1 MSVKTTSVIRGKLH
15 SLRLM
20 LTLGIVV
27 MLIKLYAFIVT
38 GSNAILSDALESFVN
53 IAASGFALYSV
64 MYSSKLKDSDHPYGH
79 GKMEFV
85 AVGFEGA
92 LIFCTGIFIVIK
104 SVMNL
109 FTAHEIVEVDLGIII
124 TAASGVIL
132 FLMGK
137 YLNAKAK
144 KLNADVLKAEGKHFI
159 IDSLTTAAIIT
170 GLIIYRFTGYYWID
184 SALAILLSIH
194 IMYSGYKMTKQS
206 MDTLLDRADMNVIHK
221 IATVMQTNRRPAWID
236 VHNLRVQKFGHYL
249 HIDCHLTLPFY
260 ATLQEVHD
268 EVTQV
273 EKILNENFDN
283 KIELFVHTDPCMQ
296 KPCNIC
302 RVNDP
307 QYRLKEFQKEVE
319 WNAGNMMRN
328 KKHHLD

>member
-1 MSVKTTSVIRGKLH
+1 
-15 SLRLM
+15 M

-38 GSNAILSDALESFVN
+38 ASNAILSDALESFIN

-64 MYSSKLKDSDHPYGH
+64 LFSSKLKDSDHPYGH

-109 FTAHEIVEVDLGIII
+109 FTDHEIVKVDLGIIL

-144 KLNADVLKAEGKHFI
+144 KLNADVLKAEGKHFM

-184 SALAILLSIH
+184 SALAILLSVH
-194 IMYSGYKMTKQS
+194 IMYSGFKITKQS
-206 MDTLLDRADMNVIHK
+206 MDTLLDKADMNMINK
-221 IATVMQTNRRPAWID
+221 IAQVMQTNRRIAWID

-268 EVTQV
+268 EVKHM
-273 EKILNENFDN
+273 ENILNDNFDN

-296 KPCNIC
+296 LPCNIC
-302 RVNDP
+302 RVADP
-307 QYRLKEFQKEVE
+307 KYRLQDFKKEVE
-319 WNAGNMMRN
+319 WNAGNLMRN

>member
-1 MSVKTTSVIRGKLH
+1 
-15 SLRLM
+15 M

-38 GSNAILSDALESFVN
+38 GSNAILSDALESFIN

-64 MYSSKLKDSDHPYGH
+64 IFSSKLRDSDHPYGH

-85 AVGFEGA
+85 AIGFEGA

-109 FTAHEIVEVDLGIII
+109 FSDHEIVEVDLGITV
-124 TAASGVIL
+124 TAASGIIL
-132 FLMGK
+132 FIMGK

-144 KLNADVLKAEGKHFI
+144 KLNADVLRAEGKHYLL
-159 IDSLTTAAIIT
+159 DSLTTAAIIT

-184 SALAILLSIH
+184 SVLAILLSFH
-194 IMYSGYKMTKQS
+194 IMFSGFKLTKQS
-206 MDTLLDRADMNVIHK
+206 LDSLLDKADMKVINK
-221 IATVMQTNRRPAWID
+221 IAAVMQTNRRTAWID

-249 HIDCHLTLPFY
+249 HVDCHLTLPFY
-260 ATLQEVHD
+260 AALNEVHD
-268 EVTQV
+268 EVV
-273 EKILNENFDN
+273 HMEKILNENFDN

-296 KPCNIC
+296 MPCNIC
-302 RVNDP
+302 KVNDP
-307 QYRLKEFQKEVE
+307 KFRLHDFQKEIA
-319 WNAGNMMRN
+319 WNPENLMRN
-328 KKHHLD
+328 KKHYLE

>member
-1 MSVKTTSVIRGKLH
+1 
-15 SLRLM
+15 M

-38 GSNAILSDALESFVN
+38 GSNAILSDALESFIN

-64 MYSSKLKDSDHPYGH
+64 IFSSKLKDSDHPYGH

-109 FTAHEIVEVDLGIII
+109 FSDHEIAEVDLGITI
-124 TAASGVIL
+124 TAASGIIL
-132 FLMGK
+132 FIMGK

-144 KLNADVLKAEGKHFI
+144 KLNADVLRAEGKHYML
-159 IDSLTTAAIIT
+159 DSLTTAAIIT
-170 GLIIYRFTGYYWID
+170 GLIIYRITGYYWID
-184 SALAILLSIH
+184 SVLAILLSFH
-194 IMYSGYKMTKQS
+194 IMFSGFKLTKQS
-206 MDTLLDRADMNVIHK
+206 LDSLLDKADMEVINK
-221 IATVMQTNRRPAWID
+221 IAMVMQTNRRIAWID

-249 HIDCHLTLPFY
+249 HVDCHLTLPFY
-260 ATLQEVHD
+260 ATLDEVHD
-268 EVTQV
+268 EVIQM

-296 KPCNIC
+296 IPCNIC
-302 RVNDP
+302 KVNDP
-307 QYRLKEFQKEVE
+307 KYRLHDFQKEIT
-319 WNAGNMMRN
+319 WNPENLMRD
-328 KKHHLD
+328 KKHHLQE